1 MLPLNVLIACEES
14 QTECSV
20 FLAAGCNAYSCDLQ
34 ECSGNFPSRHIV
46 GDVCSLFVP
55 GSFVQTQDRLPLCVP
70 KWDLIIAHPPCTY
83 LTRAAGAYLYRG
95 HKIDEE
101 RFLKGRE
108 AAQFFMQL
116 LNAPARFVAV
126 ENPVP
131 FKVFNLPPPSC
142 AIDPYDFG
150 APWSKR
156 TLLWLRN
163 LPPLFHTLEC
173 PTRRSWVY
181 STRGGKKRSKAF
193 PAIAQ
198 AMADQWLPFILKTL
212 NINTNHAIL
221 Q

>member
-14 QTECSV
+14 QTECST

-34 ECSGNFPSRHIV
+34 ECSGNFPNRHIV
-46 GDVCSLFVP
+46 EDVRSLFIP
-55 GSFVQTQDRLPLCVP
+55 GSFVKTQDGLPLCVP
-70 KWDLIIAHPPCTY
+70 QWDLIIAHPPCTY
-83 LTRAAGAYLYRG
+83 LSRAAGAYLYRG
-95 HKIDEE
+95 HQVNEE
-101 RFLKGRE
+101 RFLKGQE

-163 LPPLFHTLEC
+163 LPPLFLTLEN
-173 PTRRSWVY
+173 PSRSSWVHC
-181 STRGGKKRSKAF
+181 TRGGKKRSKSF
-193 PAIAQ
+193 PCIAQ
-198 AMADQWLPFILKTL
+198 AMADQWLPFILQTL
-212 NINTNHAIL
+212 NIEPKFT
-221 Q
+221 